1 MEQNGKIKTTKN
13 AKNNKNINKTS
24 KKHKNKSKFA
34 HFWQNLFKHDSAAFR
49 LHKRFYAIVFIS
61 LASLFILSLSF
72 IIIDAS
78 SGIIGYNPSGENDG
92 GWPKQ
97 VLAPYADLTS
107 WVPTNSAYS
116 DNGVA
121 NITKVSE
128 DTGLTHF
135 NFGFIQPDSKKPLD
149 EEGNIRWCWGG
160 YASISENGAD
170 SFQYAGIINQM
181 QKIRDAGGDFAI
193 SFGGQFG
200 KAPWVVSS
208 SEEKLKNMYVDVIT
222 TYSAK
227 RIDLDIEEEN
237 QGEEANK
244 INARAVKQAQDETG
258 VSVSLTI
265 PIMPYGWEEKQ
276 IKVIKAYLDAGV
288 NISLINSMTM
298 CYGAGLYANEDYGD
312 ASVRAITNS
321 IKQMQEIFAG
331 FGINLTEK
339 QAYNKTGATM
349 AIGYESSLYPT
360 FTSAMAKK
368 VAEDATKNNYGML
381 SYWSI
386 NRDAKMESNSG
397 VNGIYEFFNAVKT
410 FL

>member
-1 MEQNGKIKTTKN
+1 MDNKTKNINTKN
-13 AKNNKNINKTS
+13 AKQKQNVKNINKKQKFS
-24 KKHKNKSKFA
+24 KKFA
-34 HFWQNLFKHDSAAFR
+34 DFWRKLFKDDIYSF
-49 LHKRFYAIVFIS
+49 KRKKKFYSIVFIS
-61 LASLFILSLSF
+61 LGALLLLSLTM
-72 IIIDAS
+72 IIVDSAFNIV
-78 SGIIGYNPSGENDG
+78 GYNPSGEIDG

-97 VLAPYADLTS
+97 VLAPYADVTS
-107 WVPTNSAYS
+107 WVPTASSYS

-121 NITKVSE
+121 NVSKVSQE
-128 DTGLTHF
+128 TGLIYFH
-135 NFGFIQPDSKKPLD
+135 FGFIQPDTNRPLD

-181 QKIRDAGGDFAI
+181 QKLRDAGGDYSI

-208 SEEKLKNMYVDVIT
+208 SEEKLKNMYVDVIS
-222 TYSAK
+222 TYSCK

-244 INARAVKQAQDETG
+244 INARAVKMAQDETG

-298 CYGAGLYANEDYGD
+298 CYGAGLLVGEDYGD

-321 IKQMQEIFAG
+321 IAQMQEIFSG
-331 FGINLTEK
+331 YGINLTEK

-368 VAEDATKNNYGML
+368 VADDAKDKNYGMI

-386 NRDAKMESNSG
+386 NRDAKMETNKG
-397 VNGIYEFFNAVKT
+397 VNYIYEFFNAVKSFT
-410 FL
+410 